1 MLLEIGEVLEE
12 RGDAYALVDLDW
24 LSWAK
29 APRATPHELLL
40 ENLRSVANT
49 FGDTGVELLVMS
61 RFLQSR
67 DELATI
73 GDVVGDLSAVA
84 LDAPRAILEARVRAR
99 DTGHELAHH
108 LEALAEGPPDLGCPV
123 VDATGEPREIALA
136 ALSAAGW

>member
-24 LSWAK
+24 LSWAN

-67 DELATI
+67 DELASI

-99 DTGHELAHH
+99 DNGHELAHH
-108 LEALAEGPPDLGCPV
+108 LEALAEDPPDLGCPV
-123 VDATGEPREIALA
+123 VEATGDPREIALA